1 MSTKAVNFSYIFT
14 SISRDLPTL
23 LLILIDYQV

>member
-1 MSTKAVNFSYIFT
+1 MRTKAVNCSYIFT